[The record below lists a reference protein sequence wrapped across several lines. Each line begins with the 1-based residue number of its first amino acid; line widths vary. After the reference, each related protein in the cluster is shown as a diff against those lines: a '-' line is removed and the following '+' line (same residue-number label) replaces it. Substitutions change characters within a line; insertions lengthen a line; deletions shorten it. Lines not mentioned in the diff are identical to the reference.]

1 MKKTTYI
8 MMGMLVATVCL
19 IVGGV
24 AFLSTQ
30 GDERV
35 SSLITLKG
43 EEKVLSLPA
52 CKYVMV
58 KKEGMHNVEVKPGI
72 VESYHNFVL
81 ENDFQLVGTEN
92 PAPALK
98 IASDLEPFIR
108 TELQGDT
115 LVIGISTPCNQ
126 WPEGLDERHFLRVS
140 TSPVSLFLPKDVSL
154 LNVDLNIHRA
164 NLLQLNRPKFTVNFS
179 TNVEVNHCNF
189 DTLVIENT
197 SYIHLNKGRAEH
209 LYVNS
214 DRVRNWQVNADSF
227 DIDTEYIKGNRF
239 VRNQI
244 SSKECRRLIY
254 MPTGPDAK
262 LQLEVTEPIEV
273 ILNDE

>member
-24 AFLSTQ
+24 AFWSTQ

-81 ENDFQLVGTEN
+81 ENDFQLVGTED
-92 PAPALK
+92 
-98 IASDLEPFIR
+98 SV
-108 TELQGDT
+108 
-115 LVIGISTPCNQ
+115 VIGISTPCNQ
-126 WPEGLDERHFLRVS
+126 WPEGLDERHFLRVA

-197 SYIHLNKGRAEH
+197 SYIHLNKGRADH

-214 DRVRNWQVNADSF
+214 DRVRNWQVNTDSF

-273 ILNDE
+273 IMEDK

>member
-81 ENDFQLVGTEN
+81 ENDFQLVGTEDS
-92 PAPALK
+92 APALK
-98 IASDLEPFIR
+98 IASDLEPFFR

-115 LVIGISTPCNQ
+115 LVIGVSIPCNQ
-126 WPEGLDERHFLRVS
+126 WPEGLDERLFLRVA
-140 TSPVSLFLPKDVSL
+140 TSPISLLLPKDVSL

-164 NLLQLNRPKFTVNFS
+164 KLLQLNRPKLTINFS

-197 SYIHLNKGRAEH
+197 SYIHLNKGRADH

-273 ILNDE
+273 IMEDK

>member
-81 ENDFQLVGTEN
+81 ENDFLLVGTEDS
-92 PAPALK
+92 APALK
-98 IASDLEPFIR
+98 IASDLEPFFR

-115 LVIGISTPCNQ
+115 LVIGISIPCNQ
-126 WPEGLDERHFLRVS
+126 WPEGLDERLFLRVA
-140 TSPVSLFLPKDVSL
+140 TSPISLLLPKDVSL

-164 NLLQLNRPKFTVNFS
+164 KLLQLNRPKLTINFS
-179 TNVEVNHCNF
+179 TNVEVNHCYF

-197 SYIHLNKGRAEH
+197 SYLHLNKGRADH

-227 DIDTEYIKGNRF
+227 DIDTEYIKGNRL

-254 MPTGPDAK
+254 MPTGPEAK

-273 ILNDE
+273 IMKDK

>member
-24 AFLSTQ
+24 AFWSTQ

-58 KKEGMHNVEVKPGI
+58 KKEGMHDVEVKPGI

-81 ENDFQLVGTEN
+81 ENDFQLVGTEDS
-92 PAPALK
+92 APALK

-115 LVIGISTPCNQ
+115 LVGG
-126 WPEGLDERHFLRVS
+126 EKGLRGGGAGKPQCSSRGRPGFRGTLWVALRVPSALS
-140 TSPVSLFLPKDVSL
+140 TS
-154 LNVDLNIHRA
+154 
-164 NLLQLNRPKFTVNFS
+164 
-179 TNVEVNHCNF
+179 
-189 DTLVIENT
+189 
-197 SYIHLNKGRAEH
+197 
-209 LYVNS
+209 NS
-214 DRVRNWQVNADSF
+214 
-227 DIDTEYIKGNRF
+227 
-239 VRNQI
+239 
-244 SSKECRRLIY
+244 
-254 MPTGPDAK
+254 
-262 LQLEVTEPIEV
+262 
-273 ILNDE
+273 